1 MVIIFL
7 KGRWIICQNYN
18 VKSINAAHNADGL
31 CAKNYIDVDG
41 PESHNKKETSCKSYL
56 LKDVDTYNYE
66 FAEMGNNPSLQTEV
80 YCDAI
85 NCVYE
90 KGQRCYADRIEIAN
104 VDSEQST
111 NKQSRKPETTHCK
124 TFEPRD

>member
-1 MVIIFL
+1 
-7 KGRWIICQNYN
+7 
-18 VKSINAAHNADGL
+18 
-31 CAKNYIDVDG
+31 
-41 PESHNKKETSCKSYL
+41 
-56 LKDVDTYNYE
+56 
-66 FAEMGNNPSLQTEV
+66 MGNNPSLQTEV

-104 VDSEQST
+104 VDSEQSERIS
-111 NKQSRKPETTHCK
+111 NLENQKPTHCK